1 MCEHE
6 NCVVWSWKGW
16 RLVVIRRWSQDL
28 KKKKKNLPQLQPWAV
43 NQLVHCP
50 LWLGLS
56 REPFGFC
63 CYLQGNGPGIKS
75 GSAVLQAVVVGI
87 TGLLEKWLLVIVTV
101 QSLRH
106 VQLFVIPWTAARQ
119 ASLSFTISWNV
130 IKFTSIE
137 LAMLSNHLSLCH
149 PLFLPSVFSSL
160 RVFSSE
166 SALCISWPKYWSF
179 SFSISPSSEYS
190 WLISFRIDRFD
201 LLAIQGTLKRLLQHW
216 MIPY

>member
-1 MCEHE
+1 M
-6 NCVVWSWKGW
+6 
-16 RLVVIRRWSQDL
+16 
-28 KKKKKNLPQLQPWAV
+28 

-56 REPFGFC
+56 REPVGFC